1 MHERVVLD
9 TNVLISSLFWEK
21 GKSHAIVE
29 RAIRRDILNF
39 ISQPLLIELS
49 EKLRGKFEQPKVMVD
64 RHIALVAAFSQIV
77 TPTVSLDAVK
87 DDPKDNMV
95 VECAATA
102 RAQFIVT
109 GDNHLLKLRSYQGIH
124 ILNPK
129 EFLDMVQ

>member
-9 TNVLISSLFWEK
+9 TNVLISSIFWEK

-39 ISQPLLIELS
+39 TSQPLLIELS
-49 EKLRGKFEQPKVMVD
+49 EKLRGKFEQPKGMAD
-64 RHIALVAAFSQIV
+64 RHIAFVSAFSQIV
-77 TPTVSLDAVK
+77 IPTISFDIVK

-95 VECAATA
+95 VECAAAA

-109 GDNHLLKLRSYQGIH
+109 GDNHLLKLKSYQGIR

-129 EFLDMVQ
+129 EFLEIVQ